1 MFFREEREAARI
13 GRHIR
18 NLLKGPGWKELKD
31 DLTDDAIYDW
41 YDENRRRTVHEN
53 PFVGFKVENEARLYM
68 LVLLQ
73 KYVDESLYG
82 LAFDRAMHAS
92 AANELAK
99 LLQVPLPAPTPRTQ
113 PPEGLAGFNYA
124 AFGFKPADFRKY
136 TPPPPFGQGP
146 FGEAWAGWGPEAST
160 QAGTGQANG
169 EQPEQ
174 PKTPSPPPP
183 SGKKAEKLAKLLALI
198 SHPNTGE
205 AERVAAMYAYQRI
218 IGEPVG

>member
-1 MFFREEREAARI
+1 MFLREEREAAKI

-18 NLLKGPGWKELKD
+18 SLLKGPGWKELKD

-53 PFVGFKVENEARLYM
+53 PFVGFKVEHEARLYM

-82 LAFDRAMHAS
+82 LAFERAMHAS
-92 AANELAK
+92 AAKELAE
-99 LLQVPLPAPTPRTQ
+99 LLQVPLPAPTPRTR
-113 PPEGLAGFNYA
+113 PPEGLAEFNYA
-124 AFGFKPADFRKY
+124 AFGFKQADFRNY
-136 TPPPPFGQGP
+136 TPPPPFG
-146 FGEAWAGWGPEAST
+146 EAWAAWGPEAST
-160 QAGTGQANG
+160 QAGTGQPRT
-169 EQPEQ
+169 ERPEE
-174 PKTPSPPPP
+174 PKTASSPPPP

-205 AERVAAMYAYQRI
+205 AERIAAMHAYQRVF
-218 IGEPVG
+218 GETVG

>member
-1 MFFREEREAARI
+1 MFLREEREAAKI

-18 NLLKGPGWKELKD
+18 SLLKGPGWKELKD

-53 PFVGFKVENEARLYM
+53 PFVGFKVEHEARLYM

-82 LAFDRAMHAS
+82 LAFDRAMHAT

-99 LLQVPLPAPTPRTQ
+99 LLRVPLPAPTPRTR

-124 AFGFKPADFRKY
+124 AFGFKQAENFEFR
-136 TPPPPFGQGP
+136 PPPPGAEKAETPRG
-146 FGEAWAGWGPEAST
+146 AS
-160 QAGTGQANG
+160 
-169 EQPEQ
+169 
-174 PKTPSPPPP
+174 SSPP

-205 AERVAAMYAYQRI
+205 AERIAAMHAYQRVF
-218 IGEPVG
+218 GETVG